1 MTPEARLARLEKVA
15 MLLVRAGYSAR
26 QRFREELKEH
36 DRLINHAFDLQI
48 VNEQKFAQNEER
60 FAQNEERFSRNE
72 ERFVRNEERFVRNE
86 RRFAQLVESQVN
98 TDRRLNS
105 LIDIIKEGRNG
116 GSTHEDEP

>member
-60 FAQNEERFSRNE
+60 FAQNEERF
-72 ERFVRNEERFVRNE
+72 VRNEERFVRNE
-86 RRFAQLVESQVN
+86 KRFAQLVESQVN